1 MPIQNKKGD
10 KTTVQKQYSDFIMRA
25 VRQSL
30 GLDEDDTSRDEEIME
45 MAGAEIV
52 DRYLT
57 WNGIIGYTSY
67 IINVVSQAIF
77 EPYEESYDD

>member
-1 MPIQNKKGD
+1 
-10 KTTVQKQYSDFIMRA
+10 VQKQYSDFIMRA

>member
-1 MPIQNKKGD
+1 M
-10 KTTVQKQYSDFIMRA
+10 QKQYSDFIMRA

>member
-1 MPIQNKKGD
+1 M
-10 KTTVQKQYSDFIMRA
+10 QKQYSDFIMRA
-25 VRQSL
+25 VRQNL

>member
-1 MPIQNKKGD
+1 MA
-10 KTTVQKQYSDFIMRA
+10 KQYSDFIMRA

-57 WNGIIGYTSY
+57 WNEIIGYTSY